1 MSKIRENVPPGSGEV
16 AGAGGGDLKPYEVF
30 VRTERGK
37 PQVHA
42 GTLEAPDDE
51 LALQYG
57 REHYGR
63 DQPCVEVW
71 VVPRSA
77 IMSADQDREVIWRLS
92 DQSYRQAKGYNAVR
106 RKWEEVRKR
115 EAVDE
120 YVKED
125 LKEGF

>member
-1 MSKIRENVPPGSGEV
+1 MSKIREQVPAPVGELRPAV
-16 AGAGGGDLKPYEVF
+16 TGDLRPYEVF

-71 VVPRSA
+71 VVRREQ
-77 IMSADQDREVIWRLS
+77 IMAADSDREVIFRLS
-92 DQSYRQAKGYNAVR
+92 DQSYRQAKGYS
-106 RKWEEVRKR
+106 EVRKKWEKVR
-115 EAVDE
+115 ERKAVDE
-120 YVKED
+120 YQRED

>member
-1 MSKIRENVPPGSGEV
+1 MSKVRQQFPSS
-16 AGAGGGDLKPYEVF
+16 GGDFAAPPHADLRAYEVF

-71 VVPRSA
+71 VVRRES
-77 IMSADQDREVIWRLS
+77 ILTADSDREVIFRLS
-92 DQSYRQAKGYNAVR
+92 DQSYRQAKGYSDVR
-106 RKWEEVRKR
+106 RKWEKIRATK
-115 EAVDE
+115 AVDE
-120 YVKED
+120 YQRDD
-125 LKEGF
+125 LKEAF